1 MTAAPAEPTTTPD
14 STEPPVATATP
25 SEPAQ
30 PTPAEPEK
38 APANPWEDPKAA
50 QAEIERLRRENGA
63 ARTNAKAQ
71 AAEEAR
77 KELAQTI
84 GKALGLVEDEPID
97 PIKLTESLTTAQ
109 AEAKD
114 ARVELAIFRT
124 AGAAGGDPAA
134 LLDSQSFLKSLADI
148 DPSDSPAVQAAI
160 EKAVADNP
168 RLGAATETRT
178 PAPNPAQGSSANGP
192 GTASQLTEADV
203 RRLSQAGKHAEI
215 EQARLDGRLNN
226 LLGIK

>member
-1 MTAAPAEPTTTPD
+1 MTAAPAEPTTTPA

-25 SEPAQ
+25 TDPEPQ
-30 PTPAEPEK
+30 PTTPAADT

-97 PIKLTESLTTAQ
+97 PAKLTESLTTAQ
-109 AEAKD
+109 AEAKN
-114 ARVELAIFRT
+114 ARVELAIFRA

-148 DPSDSPAVQAAI
+148 DPSDSAAVQAAI

-168 RLGAATETRT
+168 RLGAAPGEPRQ
-178 PAPNPAQGSSANGP
+178 PAPNPAQGTSGSGAPANLD
-192 GTASQLTEADV
+192 AQIAEAEKAGDV
-203 RRLSQAGKHAEI
+203 ARSIALKQQRRAAEA
-215 EQARLDGRLNN
+215 ARR
-226 LLGIK
+226 